1 MRVANI
7 IADKLTSFFKREIV
21 CEQYPMLSSISR
33 FMLKAGEAIG
43 VVFMLHHI
51 CEKDPMRIPTNED
64 LKVSPSFLE
73 KIILKYKKGG
83 FDFVSLDRLYEIA
96 TGGDI
101 PSKPFVVFT
110 IDDGYLDNYTNAL
123 PIFEKY
129 NVPFAI
135 FVATDFVDKK
145 AILWWDSIDEL
156 IMTHDVVTTSDGL
169 SYPCH
174 TFQQRWD
181 AFRYLREKV
190 LRLDQS
196 KLEEELKNLFSGFE
210 IDWYEPI
217 RRESMSWE
225 QVKILAHHPLCT
237 IGGHTVSHPALST
250 VSFDDAKREIQMG
263 KKIIEANIELPV
275 RYFAYPYGTA
285 NEVSDREYRLIE
297 DVGIR
302 MAFMAHQG
310 CVTRNNIKG
319 LTHLPRVYLNEIH

>member
-33 FMLKAGEAIG
+33 FMLKADEAIG

-135 FVATDFVDKK
+135 FVATDFVDKR
-145 AILWWDSIDEL
+145 AILWWDSIDTFSPDDPATVGDFLGGLYILIGGGSNDPEGCREVLASYGLISADQDLDAEL
-156 IMTHDVVTTSDGL
+156 SEGL
-169 SYPCH
+169 LC
-174 TFQQRWD
+174 D
-181 AFRYLREKV
+181 
-190 LRLDQS
+190 
-196 KLEEELKNLFSGFE
+196 
-210 IDWYEPI
+210 
-217 RRESMSWE
+217 
-225 QVKILAHHPLCT
+225 ILAALGAGMT
-237 IGGHTVSHPALST
+237 TDDPA
-250 VSFDDAKREIQMG
+250 A
-263 KKIIEANIELPV
+263 A
-275 RYFAYPYGTA
+275 
-285 NEVSDREYRLIE
+285 
-297 DVGIR
+297 
-302 MAFMAHQG
+302 
-310 CVTRNNIKG
+310 VTRAD
-319 LTHLPRVYLNEIH
+319 LADLFMQLMQE

>member
-1 MRVANI
+1 MRLANI
-7 IADKLTSFFKREIV
+7 IADKLALFFKRKIV
-21 CEQYPMLSSISR
+21 CEQYPLLSCISR
-33 FMLKAGEAIG
+33 YLLKADEAIG
-43 VVFMLHHI
+43 VVYMLHHV

-73 KIILKYKKGG
+73 KLILKYQKSG
-83 FDFVSLDRLYEIA
+83 FDFVSLDRLYEMA
-96 TGGDI
+96 SAGDI

-135 FVATDFVDKK
+135 FVATDFVDKR
-145 AILWWDSIDEL
+145 AILWWDSMDEL
-156 IMTHDVVTTSDGL
+156 IMTHDMVTTSDGT

-181 AFRYLREKV
+181 TFRYLREKV
-190 LRLDQS
+190 LCLNQS

-225 QVKILAHHPLCT
+225 QVKLLAHHPLCT
-237 IGGHTVSHPALST
+237 IGGHTISHPVLST
-250 VSFDDAKREIQMG
+250 ISFDEAKREIQMG
-263 KKIIEANIELPV
+263 IKKIEENTELPV
-275 RYFAYPYGTA
+275 RYFAYPYGTIS
-285 NEVSDREYRLIE
+285 EVSEREYRLIE
-297 DVGIR
+297 DAGIH

-310 CVTRNNIKG
+310 CVTRKNIND
-319 LTHLPRVYLNEIH
+319 LTHLPRVYLNEIN